1 MNKARYSFV
10 FLVLLSVISSTL
22 AVVISVQ
29 QIANSNHK
37 WCQIV
42 SSLTAMPVPKP
53 SDPTA
58 NPSRERSWE
67 IYVQF
72 VELKRSLGC

>member
-1 MNKARYSFV
+1 MKVRYSFV
-10 FLVLLSVISSTL
+10 FLVILSCLTAFV
-22 AVVISVQ
+22 AVMVSLSAV
-29 QIANSNHK
+29 NSSNHK

-42 SSLTAMPVPKP
+42 TSLTAVPVPKP
-53 SDPTA
+53 PDPTA

>member
-1 MNKARYSFV
+1 MKTRYSFI
-10 FLVLLSVISSTL
+10 FLVMLSVVGSIL
-22 AVVISVQ
+22 AVFISVQ

-42 SSLTAMPVPKP
+42 TSITAMPVPKP
-53 SDPTA
+53 ADPTA